1 LDHVLKCSF
10 YNQGC
15 HGGYSYLTGKFYKEF
30 EMMTSDC
37 FDASTCSNKCK
48 QEKSEK
54 GKINIKALDYYYVG
68 DYYGYTN
75 EDNIYADLRD
85 NGPMVISLAPSYLF
99 SSYRSGIFDADVN
112 TYKALNIQKPE
123 WQKVDHSVVL
133 VGYGVE
139 EGKEY
144 WLIQNS
150 WGANWGDRGYMKLR
164 KGKNLINIESLA
176 ESVKVS
182 LTDNQEELI

>member
-1 LDHVLKCSF
+1 LDHILKCSY

-15 HGGYSYLTGKFYKEF
+15 HGGYSYLTGKFFKEF
-30 EMMTSDC
+30 EIMTSDC
-37 FDASTCSNKCK
+37 FDRNTCSNKCK
-48 QEKSEK
+48 ANKSNEPK
-54 GKINIKALDYYYVG
+54 GKLNIKADEYYYVG

-99 SSYRSGIFDADVN
+99 SSYKSGVFDVDST
-112 TYKALNIQKPE
+112 TYRALNIKQPE

-133 VGYGVE
+133 VGYGIE
-139 EGKEY
+139 NGKEY
-144 WLIQNS
+144 WMIQNS
-150 WGANWGDRGYMKLR
+150 WGVHWGDNGYMKLR

-176 ESVKVS
+176 EGVKVS
-182 LTDNQEELI
+182 LTEDI

>member
-1 LDHVLKCSF
+1 
-10 YNQGC
+10 
-15 HGGYSYLTGKFYKEF
+15 
-30 EMMTSDC
+30 MMTSDC

-150 WGANWGDRGYMKLR
+150 WGPNWGDRGYMKLR